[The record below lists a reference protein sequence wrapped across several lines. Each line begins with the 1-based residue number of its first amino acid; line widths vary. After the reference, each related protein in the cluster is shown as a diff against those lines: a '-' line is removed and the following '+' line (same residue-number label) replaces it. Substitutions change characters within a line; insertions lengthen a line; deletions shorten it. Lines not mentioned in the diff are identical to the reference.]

1 MLNVTKS
8 KEILKPSEQTKQ
20 MKQTPHW
27 HSSCL
32 KMKKPLPSLQAVSH
46 TDIAR
51 GRGFNMF

>member
-51 GRGFNMF
+51 GMGT